1 MNILDYLWV
10 IIALPLVG
18 SAINGFLGSKISK
31 PGGNTG
37 PSRAGSR
44 LLLYVVAAV
53 HALLQLPGD
62 QVFTK
67 TYFTWIRAGIFQV
80 DFKLQMDHLTV
91 VMLLVVTGVGLLVH
105 IYSTGYMAHEEGYY

>member
-1 MNILDYLWV
+1 MPILDYLWV

-18 SAINGFLGSKISK
+18 SAINGFLGSKFSK
-31 PGGNTG
+31 PVVNTVAIG
-37 PSRAGSR
+37 AVTGSF
-44 LLLYVVAAV
+44 LYVIAAV

-105 IYSTGYMAHEEGYY
+105 IYSTG